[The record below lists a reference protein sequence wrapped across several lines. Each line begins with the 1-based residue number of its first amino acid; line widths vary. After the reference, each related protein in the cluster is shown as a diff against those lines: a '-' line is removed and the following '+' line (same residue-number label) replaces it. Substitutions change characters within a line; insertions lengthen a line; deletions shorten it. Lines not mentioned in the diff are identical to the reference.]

1 MKAAL
6 CASLMVVVGLLAGP
20 PLVAGQTATQASPVP
35 ALSPDEMEQFLLS
48 ATIGKTKSVSKGV
61 TKARRVVMS
70 DGRMT
75 HDAQIQDVDI
85 SKALFEVDP
94 KHTEINFK
102 DSYRYNIA
110 AYRLARLLGLDNVP
124 MSVERKVDGQPVA
137 VTWWLDDVAM
147 EEGDRVKKKIEGN
160 GVRIRNY
167 WGVMRV
173 FDELIQ
179 NRDRNGGNILWSSEW
194 RMWMIDHTRGFRLGK
209 ELLEPKTLTS
219 CDRALL
225 DRIRELTRPTLA
237 AAVGRTLTDA
247 EIDALFVRRDRILKL
262 FDEKI
267 AMLGPGAV
275 LYALN

>member
-35 ALSPDEMEQFLLS
+35 ALSPEEMEQFLLS

-94 KHTEINFK
+94 KHTEIDFK

-147 EEGDRVKKKIEGN
+147 EEGDRVKKKIDGN
-160 GVRIRNY
+160 GIRIRNY
-167 WGVMRV
+167 RGVMRV

-194 RMWMIDHTRGFRLGK
+194 RMWMIDHTRAFRLGK
-209 ELLEPKTLTS
+209 QLLEPKALTS

-225 DRIRELTRPTLA
+225 DHIRELTRPALA
-237 AAVGRTLTDA
+237 VSVGRTLTDA
-247 EIDALFVRRDRILKL
+247 EIDALFVRRDLILKL
-262 FDEKI
+262 FDDKI
-267 AMLGPGAV
+267 ARLGSGAV